1 MAKMLE
7 TKFDCDE
14 TCLSCGDKEHK
25 TVKISINR
33 AKEKDTI
40 ISFHLC
46 KKCLNQLARE
56 FYPFS

>member
-33 AKEKDTI
+33 AKGKDTI

-46 KKCLNQLARE
+46 KKCLRQLAR
-56 FYPFS
+56 